1 MAAGY
6 GREITFAWNSV
17 TYKAREK
24 SLTINGE
31 PANITDD
38 GDSGWQTLLDEDAE
52 KSVQIELS
60 GIYKVA
66 TLREAKINGIVQAA
80 GTLTYVT
87 EAKTITGTFNLGN
100 YSEGQP
106 YNEAITYTASFMSS
120 GAVTAGV
127 VA

>member
-6 GREITFAWNSV
+6 GRNVTFVWNSV

-24 SLTINGE
+24 SLTVNGE

-38 GDSGWQTLLDEDAE
+38 GDSGWQTLLSEDAE

-66 TLREAKINGIVQAA
+66 TLRESKINGTVQAA
-80 GTLTYVT
+80 GTLTYT
-87 EAKTITGTFNLGN
+87 DEGKTITGTFSLGN

-106 YNEAITYTASFMSS
+106 YNEAITYTATFMSS
-120 GAVTAGV
+120 GAVTAGTV
-127 VA
+127 

>member
-6 GREITFAWNSV
+6 GRNVTFVWNST

-38 GDSGWQTLLDEDAE
+38 GDSGWQTLLSEDAE

-60 GIYKVA
+60 GIYKVP
-66 TLREAKINGIVQAA
+66 TLRESKINGTVQAA
-80 GTLTYVT
+80 GTLTYT
-87 EAKTITGTFNLGN
+87 GEGKTITGTFSLAG

-106 YNEAITYTASFMSS
+106 YNEAITYTATFMSS
-120 GAVTAGV
+120 GAVTAGTV
-127 VA
+127 